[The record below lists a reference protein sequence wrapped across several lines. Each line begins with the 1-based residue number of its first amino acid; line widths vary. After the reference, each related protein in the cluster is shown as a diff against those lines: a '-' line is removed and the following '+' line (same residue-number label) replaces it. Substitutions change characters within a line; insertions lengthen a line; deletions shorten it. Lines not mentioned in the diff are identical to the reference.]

1 MDKLPND
8 IIISICKQ
16 NRINKQ
22 TDLYKKRHDLF
33 IKYLDYYLDEHGESA
48 ASNMY
53 VGKDIRTDCEFLE
66 YEDLWG
72 TTFEKSINKKWG
84 EERLETFMEHYF

>member
-22 TDLYKKRHDLF
+22 NDLYKKRHGLF

-53 VGKDIRTDCEFLE
+53 VGKDMRTDCQFLE
-66 YEDLWG
+66 YENLWN

-84 EERLETFMEHYF
+84 ADNIDRFMDDSF